1 MYDGFSFFLAMLTA
15 FFLGAV
21 ISGIA
26 ISGIATQ
33 DRPPV
38 GFTCTQS
45 QIIDG
50 KAECVEYRR
59 KEK

>member
-1 MYDGFSFFLAMLTA
+1 MDYFATLTLALLIFVLGVLT
-15 FFLGAV
+15 GRV
-21 ISGIA
+21 S
-26 ISGIATQ
+26 Q
-33 DRPPV
+33 KYEPPV

-59 KEK
+59 TEK

>member
-1 MYDGFSFFLAMLTA
+1 MHDGFSFFLAMLTA

-26 ISGIATQ
+26 ISSIATQ
-33 DRPPV
+33 NWPPKA
-38 GFTCTQS
+38 FSCTQS

-59 KEK
+59 TEK

>member
-1 MYDGFSFFLAMLTA
+1 MYDGFSFFLFVLTA
-15 FFLGAV
+15 FFIGAV
-21 ISGIA
+21 V
-26 ISGIATQ
+26 SGIATQ
-33 DRPPV
+33 YRPPV

-59 KEK
+59 TEK

>member
-1 MYDGFSFFLAMLTA
+1 MYDGFSFFLVVLTA
-15 FFLGAV
+15 FFIGAV
-21 ISGIA
+21 IA
-26 ISGIATQ
+26 VVANL

-59 KEK
+59 TEK